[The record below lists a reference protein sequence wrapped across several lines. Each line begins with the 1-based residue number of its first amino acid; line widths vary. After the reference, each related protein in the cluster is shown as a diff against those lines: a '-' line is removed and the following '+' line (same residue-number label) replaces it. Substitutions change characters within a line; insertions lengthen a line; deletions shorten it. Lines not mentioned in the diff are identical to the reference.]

1 MSVRTERD
9 LLSGLGRQEKREQQ
23 QHGDERAR
31 DEEVERVVEC
41 TPAHVHRVRY
51 VDVRLL
57 AALIR
62 VHVSLHRRR
71 YSTHTHTDRTLTSY

>member
-1 MSVRTERD
+1 MSVRTESD
-9 LLSGLGRQEKREQQ
+9 LLAGLGRQEKREEQ

-41 TPAHVHRVRY
+41 TPAYMNRVRY
-51 VDVRLL
+51 VDVRLF

-62 VHVSLHRRR
+62 VHVSLHRDLCATNDTRC
-71 YSTHTHTDRTLTSY
+71 